1 MLKSDFQAFSLP
13 QGAGQSTTRNCR
25 TEQPM
30 SRPHIYGPLRLR
42 LHQEPTAADLETP
55 WYYSGV
61 PSDVTPPDA
70 ERDAERDNQRTTDMA
85 DVMVLVDL
93 CGSGR
98 LQDLLLIVER
108 YGSPQVMKWLDRMGA
123 MQSGT
128 GL

>member
-1 MLKSDFQAFSLP
+1 MNFHHHPLN
-13 QGAGQSTTRNCR
+13 T
-25 TEQPM
+25 
-30 SRPHIYGPLRLR
+30 PLRLR
-42 LHQEPTAADLETP
+42 LHQEPTALE
-55 WYYSGV
+55 G
-61 PSDVTPPDA
+61 
-70 ERDAERDNQRTTDMA
+70 ERDNQRTTDMA
-85 DVMVLVDL
+85 DLLVLVDL